1 MRHKY
6 KVGCWVRF
14 YRAGK
19 LVIGVVEY
27 LPLKE
32 LWEKEPN
39 YYTSEGPITE
49 SSILEVRY
57 P

>member
-1 MRHKY
+1 MKHKY

-27 LPLKE
+27 LPIKE
-32 LWEKEPN
+32 SWEKEPN